1 MEGAKKSVGCWHF
14 LTPPLNGKIKLS
26 TMDIKKYLGYW
37 AECYREDLVQ
47 NIMPFWMKYGL
58 DTENGGV
65 YTCVDRN
72 GELMDTTKSVWF
84 QGRFAYTCCFAY
96 NNIERRQ
103 EWLDAAKQTI
113 DFIEAHCFDT
123 DRHMFFEVT
132 ADGKPLRKR
141 RYVFS
146 ESFAAIAMAEYSKA
160 TGDRTYA
167 EKAMQIFREMRK
179 RLTTPG
185 LLEPKYLPTVE
196 MKGHSITMILI
207 NVANVLKQVID
218 DPELD
223 EQTDQSLE
231 SLIKNFAHSEFKAL
245 LETVGPNGEFI
256 DSINGRLIN
265 PGHCIET
272 SWFLMDVAE
281 RRGDKKLLEFALQI
295 LDWSWD
301 WGWDE
306 EFGGIINFRD
316 CKGYPQ
322 QDYSQ
327 DMKFWWPQTEAI
339 IANLYAYKLTGDEKY
354 LKRHRQI
361 SEWTYAHFPDHEYG
375 EWYGYL
381 HRDGSVAQAAK
392 GNIFKGPFH
401 IPRMMIR
408 SFMLCN
414 EILAK

>member
-231 SLIKNFAHSEFKAL
+231 SLINNFAHPEFKAL